1 MERAFILHDRK
12 RNACGNFVQKSP
24 PVGQG
29 EGEEII
35 LEFIL
40 GLQDMIMLTE
50 FIWLMIWNH

>member
-12 RNACGNFVQKSP
+12 RNACGNFIQNSP
-24 PVGQG
+24 PVGQR

-40 GLQDMIMLTE
+40 GLQDMSMLAE
-50 FIWLMIWNH
+50 FIWLMV